1 MAGITAAVALAAV
14 GALGAIAG
22 ISASGPERVTP
33 HGAALGARRAGAG
46 QTQAQA
52 NGQAGANAE
61 GIKITVDHNVGN
73 AATGEFKFARV
84 PRPVG
89 DDAAMRATLAIVAG
103 EEDGNS
109 GGIGRLTDGRLPTE
123 EDEPEANFFFDAGTW
138 GGRLRMDLGSAIEIA
153 AVNSYSWHPNTRGPQ
168 VYALYA
174 SDGTDPN
181 FNIAP
186 NTKVDPTTAGWR
198 RIAWV
203 DTRPK
208 QGSTEVFGGQYG
220 VSITHA
226 SGSIGKF
233 RYLLFDCFE
242 TETDDDFGN
251 TFYSEIDVIARK

>member
-1 MAGITAAVALAAV
+1 MAGTVAAMGLGAVGMLAA
-14 GALGAIAG
+14 A
-22 ISASGPERVTP
+22 P
-33 HGAALGARRAGAG
+33 HGAARVAKYRRM

-52 NGQAGANAE
+52 NAQGGANAE
-61 GIKITVDHNVGN
+61 GIKIAVDHNVGK
-73 AATGEFKFARV
+73 AATGEFKFAHV
-84 PRPVG
+84 PSPVG
-89 DDAAMRATLAIVAG
+89 DDAAMRATLTIVAG
-103 EEDGNS
+103 EEDPNS

-138 GGRLRMDLGSAIEIA
+138 GGRLRMDLGKVIEVA
-153 AVNSYSWHPNTRGPQ
+153 AVNSYSWHPDTRGPQ
-168 VYALYA
+168 VYALYV

-181 FNIAP
+181 FNISP
-186 NTKVDPTTAGWR
+186 GTKVDPTTAGWR

-208 QGSTEVFGGQYG
+208 QQGPDSHEDAAYDDHFGGQYG

-242 TETDDDFGN
+242 TESDDDWGN
-251 TFYSEIDVIARK
+251 TFYSEIDVIAKR